1 LQPLRRVHADGRR
14 SRSERHSRPEPENA
28 AAGIV
33 AGEALPRR
41 GEGPGNLAK
50 IRGAQCCVRVIEMR
64 SVGEMDGVG
73 PQLKPDP
80 LGDLEWTGQAEVHVE
95 VSWTAKRIAT
105 RVSVTQILGGSSK
118 WVWFSECRRVE
129 VVTSKVRCLTRGVR
143 GRRLAPG
150 QVEGTDEVRRLGRA
164 IRGQSTPVPGYCEG
178 QAGHH
183 AEGRANLP
191 AFENPAGHPSGRPAL
206 SLAER
211 HIQHTIN
218 LDVVGTVESCGRVVL
233 LPVRRIREEQ
243 EVQFFVV

>member
-1 LQPLRRVHADGRR
+1 
-14 SRSERHSRPEPENA
+14 
-28 AAGIV
+28 
-33 AGEALPRR
+33 
-41 GEGPGNLAK
+41 
-50 IRGAQCCVRVIEMR
+50 
-64 SVGEMDGVG
+64 MDGVG

-178 QAGHH
+178 
-183 AEGRANLP
+183 
-191 AFENPAGHPSGRPAL
+191 
-206 SLAER
+206 
-211 HIQHTIN
+211 
-218 LDVVGTVESCGRVVL
+218 
-233 LPVRRIREEQ
+233 
-243 EVQFFVV
+243 